1 MNDAEYETQ
10 PPTSANGRSDADTG
24 MARPIYA
31 PSTAISDGRFF
42 TVFKCTQMFTN
53 LSINNYMFSR
63 PIARNVLIL
72 SFVLSLWAVV
82 GAL

>member
-1 MNDAEYETQ
+1 MNDAEYEAQ

-24 MARPIYA
+24 IARPIYA

-42 TVFKCTQMFTN
+42 TVLTCTQMFTN
-53 LSINNYMFSR
+53 LSINNMFGR
-63 PIARNVLIL
+63 PIARNVLIS